1 MKKIVLIFG
10 IIVALMSFLKIFSKK
25 RRNYFSD
32 SSYPE
37 YDGIYSI

>member
-10 IIVALMSFLKIFSKK
+10 IIVALMSFLKIFSEK
-25 RRNYFSD
+25 RRTRFSN

-37 YDGIYSI
+37 YGGIYSI